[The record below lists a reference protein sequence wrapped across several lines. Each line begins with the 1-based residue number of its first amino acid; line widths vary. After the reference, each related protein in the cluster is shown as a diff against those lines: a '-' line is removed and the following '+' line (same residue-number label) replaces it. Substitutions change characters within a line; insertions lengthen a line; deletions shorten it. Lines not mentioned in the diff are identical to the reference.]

1 MTTTPDEAASV
12 RSRRLILRLILRR
25 LLMHGDGAKVSAE
38 SHQGRDQKT
47 HLKTHLKTSPNVHG
61 AKVSAESHKGRDQ
74 S

>member
-1 MTTTPDEAASV
+1 
-12 RSRRLILRLILRR
+12 
-25 LLMHGDGAKVSAE
+25 MHGDGAKVSAE

-47 HLKTHLKTSPNVHG
+47 HLKTYLKTSPNVHG